1 MKRTLAATLLVLAVV
16 GCSASN
22 GAPKTTPTTHKPSP
36 KTFTITGTIRTD
48 QVGLGRKK
56 GASCEVP
63 DTESDVGPGSAVV
76 VLNPSGVK
84 VAIGH
89 VGKST
94 NAHIY
99 GCIMHFTVSG
109 VPDKWGI
116 YSVKVG
122 HRNAID
128 YSRTRLNRPIGL
140 VLQTSP

>member
-1 MKRTLAATLLVLAVV
+1 MPSLPCWPSWRWLAARRQTGRPPRPLR
-16 GCSASN
+16 
-22 GAPKTTPTTHKPSP
+22 TTHKPTP
-36 KTFTITGTIRTD
+36 KTFTITGTITTD
-48 QVGLGRKK
+48 QVGG
-56 GASCEVP
+56 GHTPGHWCEVP
-63 DTESDVGPGSAVV
+63 DTESDVGPGSAIV

-140 VLQTSP
+140 VLQTSS